1 MFGPAVYGFDPNLS
15 HGHVSENLQREDEV
29 EDSNSK
35 SWFDLSSVLFRDP
48 EKIIERIE
56 ETENVIIIV
65 TKKDWKGR
73 MVIFVVVLYVVQYGH
88 VIWSACG
95 SSLSVPIPIDMKQM

>member
-1 MFGPAVYGFDPNLS
+1 MVNDDVFYFK
-15 HGHVSENLQREDEV
+15 EDEV
-29 EDSNSK
+29 EDSNGKLS
-35 SWFDLSSVLFRDP
+35 FDLSLVLFRDP
-48 EKIIERIE
+48 EKIIEQ
-56 ETENVIIIV
+56 NVTIIV

-88 VIWSACG
+88 VIWSGCG